1 MTSILSFCRQY
12 AITPLV
18 VVIFT
23 GAAGGAG
30 VVQMLDAAQAA
41 GLQTPQNCAAA
52 AVENQCVVGSAFQ
65 FPQANALNS
74 YERCFAR
81 VLQACAASDA
91 AQRP

>member
-1 MTSILSFCRQY
+1 MTSIMSFCRQY
-12 AITPLV
+12 AITPLI

-30 VVQMLDAAQAA
+30 VVHMLDAAQAA
-41 GLQTPQNCAAA
+41 GLQAPRNCAAA
-52 AVENQCVVGSAFQ
+52 AVGNQCAVGSAFQ
-65 FPQANALNS
+65 FPQANAVSS

-81 VLQACAASDA
+81 VIQACASSDA